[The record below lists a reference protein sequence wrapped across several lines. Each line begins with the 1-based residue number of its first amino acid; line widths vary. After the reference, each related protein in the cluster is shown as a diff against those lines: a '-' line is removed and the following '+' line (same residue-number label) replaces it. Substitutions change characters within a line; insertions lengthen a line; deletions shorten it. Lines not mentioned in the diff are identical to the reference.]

1 MPSTNTHWDV
11 RTLASRVRGG
21 SALPWV
27 TFTYLSIVGV
37 LLTWHAAPAAACSG
51 SPCAGAGDLE
61 LVGDM
66 SKVVGGVIQAT
77 CRFCEESELP
87 DVAAT
92 PATGGDPVEGTW
104 QRYAS
109 HDLVHARLHD
119 WVWRPAAE
127 LAPGVYHLSGLSLCD
142 ASTFES
148 YTPETMTVIAANGD
162 DEESL
167 APAFRLGWATR
178 PAGSRHPCD
187 WYHGNHCGRETLP
200 TRSVRVPAV
209 VAGLPA
215 LEDGPVSAL
224 RVRLRG
230 EGEAGPVHGAW
241 VAPER
246 LRGEPTRELL
256 GHDYLT
262 HEVLDTGV
270 YFEGDQREY
279 CVSLEVLDLTS
290 GDISEHGRTCLPG
303 EDLPLGDERPWIFW
317 GCDEYLDDAPIE
329 AYRAVYCQDNASDC
343 CGQDSEA
350 CVDFHAECDAQG
362 LCDDHEP
369 VVGEETPEVST
380 EDMHDGMTKRAA
392 TRRTR
397 AMTTSARP
405 TKPPPTTA
413 PRTMTPPTR
422 RTHRM
427 GTARTPTRQPG
438 TVAAA
443 WSDR

>member
-87 DVAAT
+87 DVTAT
-92 PATGGDPVEGTW
+92 PATGGDPVEGIW
-104 QRYAS
+104 QRHAT

-187 WYHGNHCGRETLP
+187 WYHGNHCGPQTLP

-224 RVRLRG
+224 RVRLR
-230 EGEAGPVHGAW
+230 
-241 VAPER
+241 
-246 LRGEPTRELL
+246 
-256 GHDYLT
+256 
-262 HEVLDTGV
+262 
-270 YFEGDQREY
+270 
-279 CVSLEVLDLTS
+279 
-290 GDISEHGRTCLPG
+290 
-303 EDLPLGDERPWIFW
+303 
-317 GCDEYLDDAPIE
+317 
-329 AYRAVYCQDNASDC
+329 
-343 CGQDSEA
+343 
-350 CVDFHAECDAQG
+350 
-362 LCDDHEP
+362 
-369 VVGEETPEVST
+369 
-380 EDMHDGMTKRAA
+380 
-392 TRRTR
+392 
-397 AMTTSARP
+397 
-405 TKPPPTTA
+405 
-413 PRTMTPPTR
+413 
-422 RTHRM
+422 
-427 GTARTPTRQPG
+427 
-438 TVAAA
+438 
-443 WSDR
+443 